1 MKNKKIV
8 YKNFIQNEYIDKRLN
23 KKYLRSFSNIFDKI
37 NSNLNITKNSLHLL
51 SRNFK
56 FNFKTRDLIK
66 FRKFRTVV
74 IIGMG
79 GSILGSE
86 AIYHFFKNKIKKN
99 FVFLNNLNDSEILDL
114 KKKYSLDKVLFILIS
129 KSGKTIES
137 ISNILALNII
147 RKRSK
152 NLILV
157 SEKNNNPFYL
167 LAKKMELFHIEHKNY
182 IGGRYSVLSEVG
194 MLPAYLMGINIVSI
208 RQNLIKHFKTKNK
221 FFLKQST
228 IKLANILQAKK
239 FKNIIFLNYSPRLEK
254 FLFWKQQLTAES
266 LGKKG
271 KGFLPF
277 VSSAPKDHHSL
288 LQLYLDGP
296 RDKLFY
302 IFSEGVS
309 RTKKLNSNILGKN
322 YNFLNRKSLNEIKNA
337 QKKAFIKTLM
347 KKRIPF
353 REFIIGDFSEKNLGE
368 LFSYFM
374 LETAII
380 GKLIN
385 INPFDQPAVEQVKAN
400 TKKLL
405 I

>member
-114 KKKYSLDKVLFILIS
+114 KKKYSVDKVLFILIS

-147 RKRSK
+147 KKRSK

>member
-147 RKRSK
+147 KKRSK

>member
-1 MKNKKIV
+1 VKNKKIV

-147 RKRSK
+147 KKRSK

>member
-114 KKKYSLDKVLFILIS
+114 KKKYSLDTVLFILIS

-309 RTKKLNSNILGKN
+309 RAKKLNSNILGKN